1 MKSVL
6 TFDFEKMSYFP
17 PIFFN
22 DFWLLRDYLVPMNK
36 SVTEV
41 PLHFSVSGLSSIKFM
56 LYTQAE
62 QSFNM
67 QVPILYSCTL
77 LLHPHLPRECSVR
90 VVQLWSEPR
99 PCSVYLNRETLAKIA
114 RSVMAVR

>member
-1 MKSVL
+1 MTKLACGLQMKSVL

-36 SVTEV
+36 TVTEV

-67 QVPILYSCTL
+67 QVRACTPTPYHSILTCQENAKCGPG
-77 LLHPHLPRECSVR
+77 H
-90 VVQLWSEPR
+90 VQ
-99 PCSVYLNRETLAKIA
+99 
-114 RSVMAVR
+114 